1 MTATVTVWP
10 HFRRVKHPPGTLV
23 ISTTHR
29 DCVDLSPFALGP
41 CKLWGKYSSMNME
54 NAWQFSKVYPE
65 AGHWRNGRPSFVWF
79 MWAKRG
85 WADQRAHRYPM
96 GKGAIP
102 AGSWW
107 DGELLEYIEARKAI
121 YAPLY
126 AELVQRTPTFK
137 RLVKEMKT
145 RERIVL
151 LDYDAYDHRAGGM
164 TLTDVLNN
172 PRQKMGHAFVLA
184 MLLTND
190 AALSQLKIRG

>member
-41 CKLWGKYSSMNME
+41 VKLWGKYSSMNME

-107 DGELLEYIEARKAI
+107 DGELLGYIEARKAI

-137 RLVKEMKT
+137 RLVKDD
-145 RERIVL
+145 
-151 LDYDAYDHRAGGM
+151 LDRCVEQPIEDEGM
-164 TLTDVLNN
+164 TMGWILLGIILTAATKNAIWIWV
-172 PRQKMGHAFVLA
+172 GLA
-184 MLLTND
+184 CWLLFD
-190 AALSQLKIRG
+190 S